1 MATLTERLVHIT
13 IISYCV
19 DRGMTPI
26 QTLREMGKTRELNSV
41 SRTLVY
47 TWHKRFKTESDVTTA
62 EKRGRPKKNQAAQ
75 MKKIEDFLDKDRYQ
89 TVQEIAE
96 KVGLSKSE
104 AQRLLSNKLSM
115 SCISAR

>member
-1 MATLTERLVHIT
+1 
-13 IISYCV
+13 
-19 DRGMTPI
+19 
-26 QTLREMGKTRELNSV
+26 
-41 SRTLVY
+41 
-47 TWHKRFKTESDVTTA
+47 
-62 EKRGRPKKNQAAQ
+62 

-96 KVGLSKSE
+96 KVGLSKSA